1 MLRLQCAMSAVH
13 RPGAA
18 SRGDSAAR
26 HVGDHCLARR
36 RRAAAWRLRPLLAHG
51 GHKAY
56 AHSLA
61 ETFSI
66 LSGGGHNRRLRPA
79 LVAQLIED
87 SVLPFVQL
95 VHLTGRETMTVIA
108 DCESRGAR
116 GGAVY
121 DLLHFAAARNADV
134 QALVTLDLRDFQA
147 LSKPGDPIIR
157 SP

>member
-1 MLRLQCAMSAVH
+1 MRLLLDTSVVI
-13 RPGAA
+13 A
-18 SRGDSAAR
+18 SLDSDEPA
-26 HVGDHCLARR
+26 HLACDR
-36 RRAAAWRLRPLLAHG
+36 LLAQG
-51 GHKAY
+51 GHSVY

-66 LSGGGHNRRLRPA
+66 LSGGRHNRRLRPS

-95 VHLTGRETMTVIA
+95 VHLTGKETMTAIA
-108 DCESRGAR
+108 ECERRGVR

-121 DLLHFAAARNADV
+121 DLLHLAAARKAGA

-147 LSKPGDPIIR
+147 LAKPGDPMIR
-157 SP
+157 VP